1 MARVLGTARSV
12 WTLVRDAARNFA
24 RDEALTLAASLAF
37 YMALSF
43 APLTLLLIRL
53 GSALGPRAEEELVSQ
68 VVDLLG
74 SEAGA
79 VVETIIENAESNPDE
94 GALAGVL
101 GIGVLVFSATSVFA
115 QLQTA
120 LNHVWDVRAKPG
132 NGVWSWLRKRL
143 LSAGMLGAVGLLLLV
158 SLALSTVLSL
168 LASAAADRL
177 PGADAVWVVLNTVVS
192 LALFAAVFAAVFRF
206 LPDARIA
213 WRDVVFGAL
222 VTAVLFSIGK
232 LLIGAYLGRQAVG
245 SAYGAAGSLLVLL
258 VWVYYSATLVFFG
271 AELTQSFAARRG
283 RSILP
288 DRHAVRESLARARD
302 PEERALVR
310 DAIEAHR
317 EAARGVENP
326 S

>member
-1 MARVLGTARSV
+1 MAGVLGSARSV
-12 WTLVRDAARNFA
+12 WLLVRDAARDFG
-24 RDEALTLAASLAF
+24 RDEAMTLAASLAF

-53 GSALGPRAEEELVSQ
+53 GSLLGPRAEEELVRQ
-68 VVDLLG
+68 VVELLG
-74 SEAGA
+74 QEAGG
-79 VVETIIENAESNPDE
+79 VVETIIENAHAHPNE

-101 GIGVLVFSATSVFA
+101 GIGVLIFSATSVFA

-143 LSAGMLGAVGLLLLV
+143 LSAGMLGVVGLLLLV
-158 SLALSTVLSL
+158 SLTLSTMLSL
-168 LASAAADRL
+168 LASTAADRL
-177 PGADAVWVVLNTVVS
+177 PGADALWMVLNMVVS
-192 LALFAAVFAAVFRF
+192 LALFAAVFAAIFRF

-213 WRDVVFGAL
+213 WRDVVFGAV

-232 LLIGAYLGRQAVG
+232 LLIGVYLGRQAVG

-258 VWVYYSATLVFFG
+258 VWVYYSAMLVFFG

-288 DRHAVRESLARARD
+288 DRHAVRESLDRARD
-302 PEERALVR
+302 PRERALVR
-310 DAIEAHR
+310 DAIEAHQ
-317 EAARGVENP
+317 EAAHEAEKP